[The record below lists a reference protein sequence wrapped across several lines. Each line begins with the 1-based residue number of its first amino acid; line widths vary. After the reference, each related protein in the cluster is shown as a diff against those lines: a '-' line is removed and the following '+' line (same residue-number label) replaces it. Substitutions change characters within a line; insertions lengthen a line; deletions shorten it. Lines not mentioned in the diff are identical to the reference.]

1 MTTQL
6 FSKQQLGIILAVAL
20 FGVLSVAPFS
30 ASAATC
36 TFTRDLQLDSVGED
50 VRCLQQFLNS
60 NGFTITTSG
69 GGAAGN
75 ETTEFRSLTKA
86 ALIRWQQAKGISPAS
101 GYFGA
106 KSRQAY
112 NASVGGSTPT
122 TSTTSST
129 GDVSNGSMLAQVVQ
143 LKAQLAA
150 ALAGQSNNS
159 GGGTSAETEDM

>member
-86 ALIRWQQAKGISPAS
+86 ALIKWQQAEGISPAS

-112 NASVGGSTPT
+112 NASIGGSATPST
-122 TSTTSST
+122 PSPSTSAGETSNASL
-129 GDVSNGSMLAQVVQ
+129 LAQVVQ
-143 LKAQLAA
+143 LSEQT
-150 ALAGQSNNS
+150 SS
-159 GGGTSAETEDM
+159 GFGRNGK